1 MDKYINS
8 LIDDLDEFLKCS
20 SVDFENEVREYNTN
34 SENHAY
40 FASERMLSNLSN
52 HYLSSLLME
61 KHNFNIKLALSEFP
75 INILNSS
82 SKLNVVSSETAEV
95 DLKNIKWN
103 RCYVDGYFKIET
115 DEENYHIFLEYK
127 MQNIFDY
134 IDLAKDYLKYK
145 LYTYNCNLNTIFGYV
160 IFKKEDN
167 YPSIIENT
175 NKKFCYLKKNISPQD
190 IYDTRIQNINRKLT

>member
-134 IDLAKDYLKYK
+134 TREKKKYETVANQRCLRNK
-145 LYTYNCNLNTIFGYV
+145 INGPNYGGYSGACGRRR
-160 IFKKEDN
+160 DGL
-167 YPSIIENT
+167 P
-175 NKKFCYLKKNISPQD
+175 FCLW
-190 IYDTRIQNINRKLT
+190 